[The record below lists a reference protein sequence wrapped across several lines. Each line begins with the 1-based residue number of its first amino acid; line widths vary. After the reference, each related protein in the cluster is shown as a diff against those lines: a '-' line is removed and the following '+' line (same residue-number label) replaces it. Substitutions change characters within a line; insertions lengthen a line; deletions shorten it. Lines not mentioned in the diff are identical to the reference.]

1 MNRSRKQSEE
11 SHWQVLTIEID
22 AFVTLLMCFKR
33 TAPGVRYYANCSE
46 EQDTE
51 THKDLATD
59 ILRTLKCIKECD
71 IGAYKIMT
79 YLYKKDILDVVAV
92 YQQSK
97 EEA

>member
-1 MNRSRKQSEE
+1 MKWSRKQSEE
-11 SHWQVLTIEID
+11 SHWEVLTIEID
-22 AFVTLLMCFKR
+22 AFVTFLKCFKR

-51 THKDLATD
+51 THKELATD
-59 ILRTLKCIKECD
+59 ILRTLKYIKECD
-71 IGAYKIMT
+71 IGAYKTMT
-79 YLYKKDILDVVAV
+79 YLYKEDILDVVAV